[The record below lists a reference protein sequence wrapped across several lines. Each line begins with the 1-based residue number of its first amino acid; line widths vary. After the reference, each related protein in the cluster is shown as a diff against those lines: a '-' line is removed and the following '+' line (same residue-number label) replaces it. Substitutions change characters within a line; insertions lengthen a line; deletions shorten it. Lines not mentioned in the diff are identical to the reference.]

1 MGYALISND
10 RAHAV
15 IPVSIKSLQKQM
27 DSAHALCSMMRNH
40 ANALGD
46 DSRGGLV
53 IKGLSYSCDHRYKT
67 IATRFGNTVFYL
79 SRDSPFKS
87 DSILKRLED
96 RTIPLSHIIPD
107 HTLDDPHF
115 SRNNMQYSYMNQ
127 KKSLATAD
135 EQAENQ
141 DPDPEDPEEG
151 SGEAE
156 AEAEAEEDE
165 SDLSPAEPSWKQ
177 LFQQNVNVEGQDP
190 HDFSNPFSEELITK
204 VEEANNIV
212 KRSTSAKSKTH
223 PVTLIRSP
231 RQVFLSLIFGVLA
244 AVGTETIFGG
254 IDSAK
259 INKVQSD
266 VDNLVSRQKIIIAQ
280 LSDNSKEILVNRA
293 FSEGLK
299 NLTFKL
305 AKFVTQEHFITHG
318 LVLYTLIDS
327 EFDKI
332 NDALSQYNDIVQAAS
347 NNDLHPA
354 VLSHQGSISVFEQ
367 IQAQAELQGLFPVI
381 NTPQQLSQMRTS
393 FTYTKTGIEIIVT
406 VPLISQDSLFELHRF
421 NPIPISLSPNAYVQL
436 VSDFPIVGLG
446 KKDINQRSLFI
457 ELTYAD
463 LNECEKL
470 GELFLCSRQRI
481 VKRPNSPSCVYSLYY
496 SDHQMAEQFCQIN
509 LRGHKHD
516 QSIETG
522 SNTFLYYSTQSSV
535 YTTNCRNHSVTSHQK
550 IKGPSEINV
559 PSGCKVKTSDFILYP
574 QSELFQEGPHK
585 SYVWSS
591 NPALALLANDT
602 SILVLED
609 AIKAASKVKGA
620 PPLDPESLQRLTELN
635 KPFYQRDVY
644 GFSAMV
650 IAGVAILLI
659 MTIIS
664 IVVYKNY
671 RNNRK
676 ANPSIRY
683 RTKKLLGNSET
694 IELLE
699 RLTREGSNPIVKS
712 T

>member
-67 IATRFGNTVFYL
+67 IGTRFGTTLFYL
-79 SRDSPFKS
+79 SRETPFKS
-87 DSILKRLED
+87 ESILKRLED
-96 RTIPLSHIIPD
+96 RSIPLKHIIPD
-107 HTLDDPHF
+107 HTLEDPHF
-115 SRNNMQYSYMNQ
+115 SRNSMQYGYMNQ
-127 KKSLATAD
+127 KKALATAD
-135 EQAENQ
+135 DQAENQ
-141 DPDPEDPEEG
+141 DNDEDPEEG

-156 AEAEAEEDE
+156 AETEEDE
-165 SDLSPAEPSWKQ
+165 RDLSPAEPSWKQ
-177 LFQQNVNVEGQDP
+177 LFQMNVDVSGTEEDP
-190 HDFSNPFSEELITK
+190 QDFSSPFSEDLIAK
-204 VEEANNIV
+204 VEEVNNIV
-212 KRSTSAKSKTH
+212 KRSTSAKRKTH
-223 PVTLIRSP
+223 PVTLNREP

-244 AVGTETIFGG
+244 SVGVETIFGG
-254 IDSAK
+254 INSAK

-347 NNDLHPA
+347 NNNLHPA

-367 IQAQAELQGLFPVI
+367 IQAQAEPQGLFPVI

-421 NPIPISLSPNAYVQL
+421 NPIPISLSPKAYVQL

-446 KKDINQRSLFI
+446 KRDINHRSLFI
-457 ELTYAD
+457 ELTFAD

-496 SDHQMAEQFCQIN
+496 SDHQRAEQFCQIN

-559 PSGCKVKTSDFILYP
+559 PSGCKVETSDFILYP

-620 PPLDPESLQRLTELN
+620 PPLDPESLQRLTDLN
-635 KPFYQRDVY
+635 KPFYQRYVY
-644 GFSAMV
+644 GFSSMV

-659 MTIIS
+659 MTIIG

-671 RNNRK
+671 RTNKK
-676 ANPSIRY
+676 ANPSVRY
-683 RTKKLLGNSET
+683 RAKKLLDNSET

-699 RLTREGSNPIVKS
+699 RLVSEGSSNIIKS
-712 T
+712 A